1 MTTLTRN
8 GHRAQQDHAGAAR
21 LTSGFAALAA
31 FFKQWAAVGREMTEA
46 GHDPRLSVRA
56 KRLLRAGY

>member
-1 MTTLTRN
+1 MTTLTHS
-8 GHRAQQDHAGAAR
+8 GHRAQKDHAGAAR
-21 LTSGFAALAA
+21 LTSGFAALVA

-46 GHDPRLSVRA
+46 GNDPRLSVRA